1 MDDNELKRGHV
12 FIPNDCLDKTT
23 DYHTGLESSIVKM
36 LAKLLVFSAFSCK
49 ELKDVSNTKPSEC
62 TKLCVDDFDTIM
74 RWERSKTQVHSLQID
89 CIMTC
94 INDSDVSTLDEEGII
109 IRAPSI
115 FIHSKSSN
123 YKYIYKLLEKIT
135 TLLAESCSK
144 YLENL
149 VKYDN
154 AIKTF
159 DFETIKSLNDESDST
174 LYDILCICNDKKLT
188 RVVCE
193 IIYASIITKR
203 VHVTNV
209 EDYKKP
215 LDYIL

>member
-1 MDDNELKRGHV
+1 
-12 FIPNDCLDKTT
+12 
-23 DYHTGLESSIVKM
+23 M

-74 RWERSKTQVHSLQID
+74 RWERSKSQIHSLQID

-94 INDSDVSTLDEEGII
+94 INDSDVSTLDEDGLI

-115 FIHSKSSN
+115 FVHSKSSN
-123 YKYIYKLLEKIT
+123 YKYIYKLLGKIT
-135 TLLAESCSK
+135 TIIE
-144 YLENL
+144 
-149 VKYDN
+149 
-154 AIKTF
+154 
-159 DFETIKSLNDESDST
+159 SLNDDPESS
-174 LYDILCICNDKKLT
+174 LCDILCICSRRCYGCDGKKMT
-188 RVVCE
+188 RVICE
-193 IIYASIITKR
+193 IINASIIAKR